1 MNSIII
7 WHISPASSKAQYT
20 GYKPS
25 PKPDC
30 IIGTYKSVFGILKLI
45 QPKRLRL
52 GRSLVC
58 EAPSPG

>member
-45 QPKRLRL
+45 QSPP
-52 GRSLVC
+52 GR
-58 EAPSPG
+58 